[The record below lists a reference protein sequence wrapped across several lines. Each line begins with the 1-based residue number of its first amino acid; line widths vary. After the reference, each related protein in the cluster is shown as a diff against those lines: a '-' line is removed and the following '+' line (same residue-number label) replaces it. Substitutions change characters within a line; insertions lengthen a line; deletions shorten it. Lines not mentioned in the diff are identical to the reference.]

1 MTDRAVALVH
11 ATTGATEGP
20 KLAAKLLR
28 SSGFRVHTKPRKAT
42 PYQVVLT
49 DQPPAFLDR
58 KAFLAAFGIDAEPTV
73 LVVGPERIGKTAL
86 ERANPVASVETWRPG
101 PLLERLASVLDDL
114 RFAAAREPSDDAAPW
129 PDRAEEEAF
138 LETLRRE
145 AEADPR
151 KRSQYQAALTL
162 AELDR

>member
-58 KAFLAAFGIDAEPTV
+58 KAFLAAFGMLQDTGPVIGPILVGWFADAAGLGASAIV
-73 LVVGPERIGKTAL
+73 LAAVMFVAIAWIVVVVG
-86 ERANPVASVETWRPG
+86 ETS
-101 PLLERLASVLDDL
+101 A
-114 RFAAAREPSDDAAPW
+114 AAARGRRGLIHPRP
-129 PDRAEEEAF
+129 
-138 LETLRRE
+138 LR
-145 AEADPR
+145 
-151 KRSQYQAALTL
+151 
-162 AELDR
+162 